1 MKGQDLMNAIRAGFT
16 FFYAQTDE
24 MDKTIESIKEEVMN
38 ANDYGYEATIWDFES
53 DPDPESCLY
62 EMLEKSQPKTV
73 VVAKN
78 FHWFLKDDY
87 GALNKQFATFILNRL
102 ELFTSPEYRKV
113 FIIVASEPFEKAI
126 PEILQKDFHQVKF
139 DLPNIGEINELLD
152 YVIGSV
158 KDNPKFQMPKAKEMT
173 QLALS
178 SRGLTKRHIVANFSY
193 ALIKDEG
200 RLVAKRVA
208 EFQARD
214 IEKTAGLKIGEYN
227 KSFDTLKGMDQ
238 VKYFSKTTIKSPLA
252 KGIIL
257 LGPAGTGKTHFSQCL
272 GFEANMKVIEMEMA
286 QMMGE
291 GLVGQAQNAMRDA
304 IEVIKANAPCILFID
319 EIEKGLAGA
328 GSKVDTDGGTT
339 KQSMGQF
346 LKFLSNEEERKGI
359 YVIATC
365 NDISSLPP
373 EWIRAERWDGIF
385 FIDLPNEKERQAIY
399 DHYLYEYE
407 IKAHGAFTA
416 KQMDGWSGAEIRTC
430 CRLAKMMNTTCNKS
444 SEFVIPISKT
454 MRNEIES
461 LRKWAEGKTIHAT
474 KKIKPIERI
483 KRDINI

>member
-1 MKGQDLMNAIRAGFT
+1 MKGQDLMNAVRAGFT

-24 MDKTIESIKEEVMN
+24 MDKTVKSIKEEVMI
-38 ANDYGYEATIWDFES
+38 NDYGYEAQVWDFENNL
-53 DPDPESCLY
+53 DPESCLY

-78 FHWFLKDDY
+78 FHWFLKDEY
-87 GALNKQFATFILNRL
+87 GALNKQFITFILNRL
-102 ELFTSPEYRKV
+102 ELFASTEYRKV

-139 DLPNIGEINELLD
+139 DLPNNEEITELLD
-152 YVIGSV
+152 YVIESV
-158 KDNPKFQMPKAKEMT
+158 KDKPKFQMPTEDEME
-173 QLALS
+173 QLVLS

-193 ALIKDEG
+193 ALIKDDG
-200 RLVAKRVA
+200 KLSAKRVA

-227 KSFDTLKGMDQ
+227 KSFDTLKGMEQ
-238 VKYFSKTTIKSPLA
+238 VKYFTTQTIKSPLS

-291 GLVGQAQNAMRDA
+291 GLVGQAQNAMRNA
-304 IEVIKANAPCILFID
+304 IEVIKANAPCVLFID

-346 LKFLSNEEERKGI
+346 LKFLSNEEEREGV
-359 YVIATC
+359 YVVATC

-373 EWIRAERWDGIF
+373 EWLRAERWDGIF
-385 FIDLPNEKERQAIY
+385 FIDLPNEYERDAIY
-399 DHYLYEYE
+399 RHYTTEYNVDDRGFDGSKME
-407 IKAHGAFTA
+407 
-416 KQMDGWSGAEIRTC
+416 GWSGAEIKTC
-430 CRLAKMMNTTCNKS
+430 CRLAKMMNTTCSKS

-461 LRKWAEGKTIHAT
+461 LRKWADGKTIPAS
-474 KKIKPIERI
+474 KKIKPI
-483 KRDINI
+483 KRVKREIEI